1 MKQTLVSPG
10 HVETRISNVL
20 DPDQTETR
28 AQRTTQLRSKERTH
42 ATDRKNGV
50 FPEHRLQGVRKYNEN
65 QDQLCFIGPSEG
77 DEIDESPNLIKYSL
91 DYSRAEALK
100 GPSY

>member
-1 MKQTLVSPG
+1 M
-10 HVETRISNVL
+10 
-20 DPDQTETR
+20 
-28 AQRTTQLRSKERTH
+28 
-42 ATDRKNGV
+42 